1 MKIVLTGYR
10 GTGKTVV
17 GRILSRRLDLP
28 FHDTDTLIEE
38 EAAASIPEIFAQEG
52 EAGFRA
58 RERRVIAGLGDA
70 DGVISVGGGA
80 VMDPENVASLRA
92 QATVFLLVAD
102 ADTIGARISGSDR
115 PALTG
120 LPPAEEIR
128 RLLAER
134 RAAYLAATDFC
145 LDTSTATPAGVAERI
160 QDILEDGC
168 PDGDARFRSFPLLER
183 MPLPA
188 GDSDRVRRLLHG
200 GREGRTRI
208 CAIVGDPCLHSR
220 SPAIHNA
227 LFRRFHLPFYYTA
240 FQWNDP
246 AMLIDLMRNFD
257 IRGYSVTIP
266 HKQAIIPFLDEISAD
281 ASRIGAVN
289 TVVQCGGR
297 CRGENTDWI
306 GVRAPVAHLRGARAL
321 IIGAGGVAAA
331 AAYALCDLE
340 MDITIM
346 NRTYERAQTMA
357 ERFGCR
363 SLPWCPI
370 EDEYDL
376 VVNAT
381 PVGMG
386 GGAGIPI
393 SPAALVPET
402 TVFDLVYTPPDT
414 PLIRAARECG
424 CAAITGTELFI
435 HQAAAQF
442 RLFTGIGVD
451 AESVRE
457 VMP

>member
-1 MKIVLTGYR
+1 MKVVLTGYR

-17 GRILSRRLDLP
+17 GRVLSRHLDLP

-38 EAAASIPEIFAQEG
+38 EAAVSIPEIFAQEG
-52 EAGFRA
+52 EAGFRG
-58 RERRVIAGLGDA
+58 RERRVIAGLHDA

-80 VMDPENVASLRA
+80 VMDPENVSHLRA
-92 QATVFLLVAD
+92 HATVFLLTAD

-115 PALTG
+115 PSLTG

-128 RLLAER
+128 RLLAKR
-134 RAAYLAATDFC
+134 REAYLASADFC
-145 LDTSTATPAGVAERI
+145 LDTSTASPVEVAESI

-168 PDGDARFRSFPLLER
+168 PDSDARARSFPLIER

-188 GDSDRVRRLLHG
+188 GDSDRIHRLLHG

-220 SPAIHNA
+220 SPAIHNT
-227 LFRRFHLPFYYTA
+227 LFWRFHLPFYYTA
-240 FQWNDP
+240 FQWSDP
-246 AMLIDLMRNFD
+246 GILVDLMRRFD
-257 IRGYSVTIP
+257 IRGFSVTIP
-266 HKQAIIPFLDEISAD
+266 HKQAIIPSLDEVSAD

-321 IIGAGGVAAA
+321 ILGAGGAAA
-331 AAYALCDLE
+331 AAAHALCDLE
-340 MDITIM
+340 MDVTIM
-346 NRTYERAQTMA
+346 NRTHGHARVMA

-363 SLPWCPI
+363 TLPWGSM
-370 EDEYDL
+370 DGVYDL

-381 PVGMG
+381 PLGMG
-386 GGAGIPI
+386 GEGIPL
-393 SPAALVPET
+393 SPEVLVPET

-414 PLIRAARECG
+414 PLIRAAREHG
-424 CAAITGTELFI
+424 CATITGTELFI

-442 RLFTGIGVD
+442 RLFTGIEVD
-451 AESVRE
+451 AESVRG